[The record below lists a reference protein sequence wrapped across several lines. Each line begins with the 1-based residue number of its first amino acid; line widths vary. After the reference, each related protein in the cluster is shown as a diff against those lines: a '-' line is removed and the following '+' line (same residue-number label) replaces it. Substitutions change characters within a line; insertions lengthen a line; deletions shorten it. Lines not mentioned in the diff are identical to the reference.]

1 MPSITIHQAIEK
13 AQKGESLEGF
23 AIQDLAETQ
32 IKVKE
37 ALLLAEFGIVVPE
50 QNIYYDDKDIAYDPD
65 FDDVTWTRL
74 PNNLSLEEQ
83 AKMAATFQTIAEQ
96 SDGSGLTV
104 QLQLEGPA
112 KEWALSHQE
121 QIQHL
126 INRYVADL
134 YEASVLHK

>member
-1 MPSITIHQAIEK
+1 MPSISIHQAIEK

-37 ALLLAEFGIVVPE
+37 ALLLADYGIVVPE

-65 FDDVTWTRL
+65 FDDVNWTRL
-74 PNNLSLEEQ
+74 SNNISLEEQ
-83 AKMAATFQTIAEQ
+83 AKMAETFQSIAEQ
-96 SDGSGLTV
+96 SDCSGLTV

-126 INRYVADL
+126 INRYVVDL